1 MDSKRLSPSVYWS
14 DRVSVNATAATAAAE
29 EPGNVSALS
38 LTRRFCDA
46 NGSPVFLEY

>member
-1 MDSKRLSPSVYWS
+1 M
-14 DRVSVNATAATAAAE
+14 SVNATAAAAAAAE